1 MKLQGKVAV
10 ITGAS
15 MGIGEEI
22 AKLFA
27 REGAKLVLCSRD
39 LGRVEAARARIG
51 AGENSISVACD
62 VSSREQVDAL
72 MRAAVAKF
80 GRIDILINNA
90 GFGLN
95 DALAELDMAQCRQ
108 VFETNLFGAMECM
121 QAVIPIMQRQG
132 GGDIV
137 NISSVSGHIATP
149 YASVYGAT
157 KHGMQAIGRAARME
171 LQKHNINVLT
181 VSPGFIAT
189 DFGKNMLKGRSAQ
202 RPSGAV
208 KYAAKADVVAH
219 ATLRGLLK
227 RKREVVVPWFYR
239 IVIKLYENLPGFI
252 EWVLRRSLRP
262 TSEVLRD
269 AAKSQN

>member
-39 LGRVEAARARIG
+39 LGRVEAARQRIG
-51 AGENSISVACD
+51 AGENAISVACD
-62 VSSREQVDAL
+62 VSRRDQVDTL
-72 MRAAVAKF
+72 IGAAMAKF
-80 GRIDILINNA
+80 GRIDIFVNNA

-95 DALAELDMAQCRQ
+95 DSVAELDMAQCRQ
-108 VFETNLFGAMECM
+108 VFETNLFGTMECM
-121 QAVIPIMQRQG
+121 QAVIPIMQKQG

-137 NISSVSGHIATP
+137 NVSSVSGHIVTP
-149 YASVYGAT
+149 YNSVYVAS
-157 KHGMQAIGRAARME
+157 KHGMQAVGRAARME
-171 LQKHNINVLT
+171 LKKYNINVLT

-189 DFGKNMLKGRSAQ
+189 DFGKNMLKGKNAQ
-202 RPSGAV
+202 RTS
-208 KYAAKADVVAH
+208 AAKYGAQPEVVAH

-227 RKREVVVPWFYR
+227 RKREVVVPRFYW
-239 IVIKLYENLPGFI
+239 IPIKLYENFPGLI
-252 EWVLRRSLRP
+252 ERFVRRSLRP
-262 TSEVLRD
+262 TSEVVVKT
-269 AAKSQN
+269 AKSRS